1 MKIILQSTNYM
12 FLSIFLYTYCLFFFS
27 SCSKSVKHEIK
38 ENIKVYDNKIG
49 FFNENQLLFI
59 YESKDQPYYL
69 IETPYFTMLEKE
81 TFEELVPVF
90 GESKYRKSNV
100 KGISP
105 DITFLNKYVN
115 LRSKYIATNINDVI
129 RLINYTQVTF
139 PESKHGHNR
148 IKLSLY
154 PQNTRLINN
163 LSPEIFHSFIEDRI
177 RNLEISDKLIREYIV
192 NRSRNEI
199 LIKTLLL
206 EKKQK
211 LVDSIPSELDRYY
224 RRFQTTSNIFR
235 EIYDVKF
242 NNEDDIKHKSFSYI
256 VIPDVPILIAPIYR
270 FEIDSA
276 YKGFRIRKFLLND
289 EIMYNDIQL
298 VYM

>member
-1 MKIILQSTNYM
+1 
-12 FLSIFLYTYCLFFFS
+12 
-27 SCSKSVKHEIK
+27 
-38 ENIKVYDNKIG
+38 
-49 FFNENQLLFI
+49 
-59 YESKDQPYYL
+59 
-69 IETPYFTMLEKE
+69 
-81 TFEELVPVF
+81 VF
-90 GESKYRKSNV
+90 GESKYRKSIV

-115 LRSKYIATNINDVI
+115 IRSKYFATNINDVI

-139 PESKHGHNR
+139 PELKNGHNR

-163 LSPEIFHSFIEDRI
+163 LSPEIFHCFIEDRI

-224 RRFQTTSNIFR
+224 RRFQTTSNIFK

-242 NNEDDIKHKSFSYI
+242 NNEYDIKHKSFSYI

-289 EIMYNDIQL
+289 EIMYNDIHV